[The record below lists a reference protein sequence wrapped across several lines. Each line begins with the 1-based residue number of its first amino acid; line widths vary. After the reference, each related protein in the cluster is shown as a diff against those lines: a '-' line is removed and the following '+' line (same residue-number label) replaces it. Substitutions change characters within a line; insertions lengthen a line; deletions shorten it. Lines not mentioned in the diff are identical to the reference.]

1 VVVDDEK
8 RTAFPGAA
16 TVLEIEFRV
25 TNHDPVPH
33 RLRKSIRGLNR
44 GSFPSLGDQD
54 LVAAEREAQAIRER
68 RHQQGDGLPGRV
80 QPGETVYGVYVTTFP
95 WDPTGTFPDYTLII
109 KDERHAYTTRPH
121 GADADPLAACRSP
134 GPAPLGAT
142 HVACHH
148 LPLATTRLGGL
159 AVRSW
164 RNASWGDPQW
174 GATAVSRSGRQGPRL
189 ASSDSGLGGGHL
201 LAR

>member
-1 VVVDDEK
+1 VVIDDEK

-134 GPAPLGAT
+134 AASDYSPWRPGSPVMAQCKLGRPAMGSDGGFEEWPPRSSLSVVGLRPRRRSPASQVRPAPA
-142 HVACHH
+142 ASH
-148 LPLATTRLGGL
+148 LP
-159 AVRSW
+159 
-164 RNASWGDPQW
+164 
-174 GATAVSRSGRQGPRL
+174 
-189 ASSDSGLGGGHL
+189 
-201 LAR
+201 ARH